1 MQQIL
6 RIELVIEE
14 EEQQVEDIASVTA
27 VITVAVV
34 ADIAILRRILDIV
47 LAHSKSAAATDILK
61 LLAITAIA
69 IYPVTIDQAATQR
82 Y

>member
-6 RIELVIEE
+6 RIELMIEE
-14 EEQQVEDIASVTA
+14 EEQQVEDIASVPA
-27 VITVAVV
+27 VSTVAVV

-47 LAHSKSAAATDILK
+47 LAHSKSAAAATDILK

-69 IYPVTIDQAATQR
+69 IYPVTID
-82 Y
+82 